1 MSEWIVY
8 SKDGLKE
15 RCSVKRLEY
24 NGTWMGACSLS
35 LDIDS
40 PTPVDFEIGDYIEYR
55 GERFEINYDPTVIKN
70 SSNGSIG
77 NSFSYKDVVF
87 NSLSDELTRCDFLDY
102 VPSDNLLHYS
112 SLPNFTFFAD
122 SIEKLAE
129 RIQVNLDRV
138 YKDEKKWTIEV
149 HPEYVSKKDVNI
161 VVNSIT
167 CWDALALVKSE
178 FDANF
183 IIRGR
188 KVIIGTEGI
197 AVDKLFSYGKGN
209 GLVSIEKN
217 AEADQ
222 KIITRLRAYG
232 STKNMPPR
240 YYYREGSSVVPNNLS
255 IQNLMM
261 PGFPDSTSDP
271 YIDSPNIGELGVR
284 EGTVFFDGSGDLPEI
299 YPSMEGMTAEELKG
313 AGISVNASGRL
324 DEILSAD
331 QIQDNGVFEEGATIE
346 AFQIK
351 IKDVGFDINDHLS
364 SSNATI
370 SMKNG
375 MCGGRDFEIVS
386 CEKTDD
392 GYLLTCNRHYDQSL
406 DLYFPYNNYQIKQ
419 GDQFVLL
426 NIEMPDAYIQ
436 VASQQLYDA
445 ARAYLYKNDY
455 VRYSYT
461 PTVDNVFLARQHNE
475 AVKNGSESIYQV
487 IKEGDLFL
495 FEDSDLGIEGSVIID
510 TLTITE
516 DKESSLIPQYKIT
529 LRNDKTVGTIQKIQN
544 QIDSIVSGKIGVSSD
559 GGYNAAQIKSL
570 IKSFGSTF
578 FLRKDQD
585 DIAKGV
591 ITFENQ
597 IKSHDFAQG
606 NLMGAGWSIYRDGN
620 GNVVVETD
628 RMIIRKDLS
637 VSELIVNQETFQKGS
652 NIYVKGG
659 CTITRVE
666 EADTYY
672 RCYFDNKDG
681 EEFSGFVV
689 GDQARCQRYDK
700 SYQNVI
706 KYYWRLV
713 VDVGDDYVDLS
724 KTDADG
730 TGLPTEG
737 DDIAQLG
744 NRTDK
749 TRQSAVVISPDSGG
763 SVVIWA
769 GINSF
774 NLSEKNM
781 IGMGVDAST
790 GEAYFYG
797 YGNMYMGDR
806 NQTSFMRFTK
816 NNGVEICGSLAVG
829 TKLGDGRDLKEAID
843 SATPEGYQ
851 EFVDAVTKSLG
862 DLQNQVD
869 GAVDS
874 FFLDYDP
881 TLGNYPASEW
891 TTDAQKEAHLG
902 DTFTNNATGDSWRW
916 GLVNGS
922 YQWIYIEDTATKKAL
937 AEASKAKDTADKK
950 RRVFTTTPKYT
961 DSYDVGDLWV
971 NATYGQYS
979 NEILKCNTAK
989 AANVAFDIAH
999 WSKAS
1004 KYTDD
1009 SSVNALKVDVNTLS
1023 GKVDKFGTDIEA
1035 VKQQTDREYTIW
1047 FFEYEPTLNNYPAS
1061 DWTTPELVAEH
1072 DQDMFYYREAGK
1084 AWRFEDGSWKL
1095 IKDQDV
1101 LRALEQ
1107 IAALQ
1112 TQVSD
1117 FEPLREAF
1125 KDDETLVSGGLVMT
1139 SLLGVRNKENEV
1151 EAFLNGGDFAEDETH
1166 GKLLLAGGIPSGAN
1180 SIEERAKSALTRFYE
1195 DGTIISGATQL
1206 RTKQE
1211 GGNLE
1216 GYTLA
1221 LGAGNYTLPNPNG
1234 FIQIHAFCNWSTRT
1248 ARDFSFTAAS
1258 GNKIIIASETAI
1270 EGFVE
1275 YDTINLGDNT
1285 LYKFTS
1291 IPHDTYGWVW
1301 AVSYENLM
1309 TEA

>member
-1 MSEWIVY
+1 MSKKKLNKTVWY
-8 SKDGLKE
+8 GS
-15 RCSVKRLEY
+15 
-24 NGTWMGACSLS
+24 
-35 LDIDS
+35 DIDS
-40 PTPVDFEIGDYIEYR
+40 Q
-55 GERFEINYDPTVIKN
+55 
-70 SSNGSIG
+70 G
-77 NSFSYKDVVF
+77 NAI
-87 NSLSDELTRCDFLDY
+87 
-102 VPSDNLLHYS
+102 
-112 SLPNFTFFAD
+112 LPP
-122 SIEKLAE
+122 LAE
-129 RIQVNLDRV
+129 GREDLNGIHEGEFYLHNDDKNPAIFIRTTANRIV
-138 YKDEKKWTIEV
+138 
-149 HPEYVSKKDVNI
+149 
-161 VVNSIT
+161 
-167 CWDALALVKSE
+167 A
-178 FDANF
+178 
-183 IIRGR
+183 
-188 KVIIGTEGI
+188 IGGI
-197 AVDKLFSYGKGN
+197 D
-209 GLVSIEKN
+209 I
-217 AEADQ
+217 
-222 KIITRLRAYG
+222 
-232 STKNMPPR
+232 
-240 YYYREGSSVVPNNLS
+240 
-255 IQNLMM
+255 
-261 PGFPDSTSDP
+261 
-271 YIDSPNIGELGVR
+271 
-284 EGTVFFDGSGDLPEI
+284 
-299 YPSMEGMTAEELKG
+299 EELK
-313 AGISVNASGRL
+313 
-324 DEILSAD
+324 
-331 QIQDNGVFEEGATIE
+331 
-346 AFQIK
+346 K
-351 IKDVGFDINDHLS
+351 
-364 SSNATI
+364 
-370 SMKNG
+370 M
-375 MCGGRDFEIVS
+375 
-386 CEKTDD
+386 
-392 GYLLTCNRHYDQSL
+392 
-406 DLYFPYNNYQIKQ
+406 
-419 GDQFVLL
+419 
-426 NIEMPDAYIQ
+426 
-436 VASQQLYDA
+436 
-445 ARAYLYKNDY
+445 
-455 VRYSYT
+455 
-461 PTVDNVFLARQHNE
+461 
-475 AVKNGSESIYQV
+475 
-487 IKEGDLFL
+487 
-495 FEDSDLGIEGSVIID
+495 
-510 TLTITE
+510 
-516 DKESSLIPQYKIT
+516 
-529 LRNDKTVGTIQKIQN
+529 
-544 QIDSIVSGKIGVSSD
+544 
-559 GGYNAAQIKSL
+559 
-570 IKSFGSTF
+570 
-578 FLRKDQD
+578 FLRKDKD
-585 DIAKGV
+585 DTAKGV

-652 NIYVKGG
+652 TIYVKGG

-713 VDVGDDYVDLS
+713 VGVGDDYVDLS
-724 KTDADG
+724 KTDSDG

-851 EFVDAVTKSLG
+851 EFVSAVTKSLG

-902 DTFTNNATGDSWRW
+902 DTFTNNTTGDSWRW

-937 AEASKAKDTADKK
+937 AEASKAKDVADGK
-950 RRVFTTTPKYT
+950 RRVFTSTPKYT

-971 NATYGQYS
+971 NATYGQYF

-1009 SSVNALKVDVNTLS
+1009 SSVNALKVDVNALS

-1084 AWRFEDGSWKL
+1084 AWRFEDGAWKL

-1112 TQVSD
+1112 TQISD
-1117 FEPLREAF
+1117 LEPLREAF
-1125 KDDETLVSGGLVMT
+1125 KDDETLVSGGLVMA
-1139 SLLGVRNKENEV
+1139 SLVGVRNKENEV
-1151 EAFLNGGDFAEDETH
+1151 ESFLNGSDFAKDETH
-1166 GKLLLAGGIPSGAN
+1166 GKLLLAGGIPSGTY
-1180 SIEERAKSALTRFYE
+1180 SIEERAKAALTRIYE
-1195 DGTIISGATQL
+1195 DGTFYSAKGIFGGYIKSNLVRILESDAIVVTGLYNNHAYKLVDNLYVDATFAEIVLPSGDKYSGARAIIIDSYFLKARLSTTPTIIRDENGEGIL
-1206 RTKQE
+1206 CGLLDNGDAVEPHSISAIRIE
-1211 GGNLE
+1211 GGAVELIHKNVIIGKNDSGGDIYESRWVVLTHSCATFE
-1216 GYTLA
+1216 IY
-1221 LGAGNYTLPNPNG
+1221 NG
-1234 FIQIHAFCNWSTRT
+1234 
-1248 ARDFSFTAAS
+1248 
-1258 GNKIIIASETAI
+1258 
-1270 EGFVE
+1270 
-1275 YDTINLGDNT
+1275 
-1285 LYKFTS
+1285 
-1291 IPHDTYGWVW
+1291 
-1301 AVSYENLM
+1301 
-1309 TEA
+1309 